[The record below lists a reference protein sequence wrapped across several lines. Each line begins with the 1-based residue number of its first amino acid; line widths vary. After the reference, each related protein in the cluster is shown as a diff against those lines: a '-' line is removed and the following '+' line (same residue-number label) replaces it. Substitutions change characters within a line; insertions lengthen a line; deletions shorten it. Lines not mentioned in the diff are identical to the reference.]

1 MDFTFSNR
9 EVKAMEDEESCRG
22 MTRRELLQLCGMGM
36 AGMTMAGMPEL
47 SYGEE
52 QRDHQTEIEG
62 GK

>member
-1 MDFTFSNR
+1 
-9 EVKAMEDEESCRG
+9 MEDEESCRG
-22 MTRRELLQLCGMGM
+22 MTRREYLQLCGMGM

-52 QRDHQTEIEG
+52 PRDRQTEIEE

>member
-1 MDFTFSNR
+1 
-9 EVKAMEDEESCRG
+9 MEDEESCPG
-22 MTRRELLQLCGMGM
+22 MTRRELPQLCGMGM